1 MKIGFV
7 LDDSLDRGDGV
18 QQYILTLGV
27 WLSHNGHEVHY
38 LVGETKNKSIPN
50 VHPLSDNIGVRFNG
64 NRMSIPL
71 PADKSRI
78 TELLSREQFDV
89 LHVQMPYSPM
99 LAGKV
104 IKNAPSGTVLVG
116 TFHILPFGRLQALG
130 AKLLAWWT
138 RKSTAKLQK
147 VWSVSEPAQAFALS
161 LGIESQIMPNVIDL
175 KRFKK
180 ATARPD
186 SFTIA
191 FLGRLVERKGCLE
204 LLKAA
209 EVLFLN
215 NMPVKVLIGGTG
227 PQETMLK
234 DWVAKRKMTEVVSF
248 EGFIKEADK
257 PNFLASATVA
267 VFPSL
272 GGESFGIVLLEAMAA
287 GTQVVLGGNNPGY
300 KSVMGSIPEALI
312 DPRNTLDFVASLK
325 RLYEDEPLRRRL
337 HQKQQ
342 ALVAQYD
349 IGLVGKKLVSYYQAI
364 KDKTL

>member
-27 WLSHNGHEVHY
+27 WLSQYGHDVHY
-38 LVGETKNKSIPN
+38 LVGETKTKVIPN
-50 VHPLSDNIGVRFNG
+50 VHPLTDNISVRFNG

-78 TELLSREQFDV
+78 KAVLEKEKFDV
-89 LHVQMPYSPM
+89 LHIQMPYSPWM
-99 LAGKV
+99 AGKV
-104 IKNAPSGTVLVG
+104 IRYAPADTALVG
-116 TFHILPFGRLQALG
+116 TFHIMPFGRLQSLG
-130 AKLLAWWT
+130 AKALARWT
-138 RKSTAKLQK
+138 RRTTRKLER
-147 VWSVSEPAQAFALS
+147 VWSVSEPAQEFASS

-175 KRFKK
+175 KRFQK
-180 ATARPD
+180 ATAKPPKD
-186 SFTIA
+186 EFTIA

-215 NMPVKVLIGGTG
+215 KVPIKVVIGGTG

-234 DWVAKRKMTEVVSF
+234 DWVRRKKMTKVVRF
-248 EGFIKEADK
+248 VGFVDEKDK
-257 PNFLASATVA
+257 PNFLAAANIA

-287 GTQVVLGGNNPGY
+287 GSQVVLAGNNAGY
-300 KSVMGSIPEALI
+300 QSVMGSIPDAMVE
-312 DPRNTLDFVASLK
+312 PHNTMAFVAQLK
-325 RLYEDEPLRRRL
+325 RLYEDPALRQRL

-349 IGLVGKKLVSYYQAI
+349 ISLIAKKLVSYYQ
-364 KDKTL
+364 DL